1 MPGMSSFELEEVP
14 LSQLRL
20 GLRQG
25 RYTAP
30 QLVQLYQARI
40 AELNPQ
46 LRAVIELNPDA
57 FKDAERAQADREAG
71 KPLGPLHGIPLL
83 IKDNIATRDAMQTTA
98 GSLALVGAKPRLEA
112 PVVTQ
117 LRKAGAILL
126 GKTNLSEWANFRS
139 THSVSGW
146 SGRGGQ
152 TRNPYALDRSPSG
165 SSSGSGAAIA
175 ASFAAAAL
183 GTETDGSILS
193 PSAACGL
200 VGLKPTVGLLSGQGI
215 IPISPS
221 QDTAGPM
228 ARTVFDVA
236 ILLGALTGQDYSGS
250 MVLDGLRGKR
260 IGIARK
266 RYFGYSA
273 AADTLAE
280 EAILV
285 LKKAGAVLVD
295 PVDMPTV
302 ETFDAEELTVLLYEF
317 KASLNRYLAALEP
330 GAPVKSLKELIAFNR
345 SVKAKELPF
354 FGQELLEQAQAK
366 GPLTAPEY
374 VKALAHCR
382 RQSRAGG
389 IDAVMNKHKLDA
401 LFAPTQGPAWLID
414 LANGDFFTG
423 SSTSPAA
430 VSGYPSITVPAGLY
444 YGLPVGVSFW
454 GRARSEATLLKL
466 AFAFEQA
473 TKARRA
479 PTFAERASFP
489 FSGKLT

>member
-1 MPGMSSFELEEVP
+1 MGAMSSFELEEVS
-14 LSQLRL
+14 LAQLRQEL
-20 GLRQG
+20 KSG

-40 AELNPQ
+40 AELNPKIN
-46 LRAVIELNPDA
+46 AIIELNPDA
-57 FKDAERAQADREAG
+57 MADAERSHAERGSG
-71 KPLGPLHGIPLL
+71 KPLGPLHGIPILL
-83 IKDNIATRDAMQTTA
+83 KDNIATLDKMETTA
-98 GSLALVGAKPRLEA
+98 GSLALVGSKVRADA
-112 PVVTQ
+112 PIVKQ

-126 GKTNLSEWANFRS
+126 GKTNLSEWANLRS

-175 ASFAAAAL
+175 ASFAAAAI
-183 GTETDGSILS
+183 GTETDGSITS

-200 VGLKPTVGLLSGQGI
+200 VGLKPTVGLLSAKGI
-215 IPISPS
+215 IPISHT

-236 ILLGALTGQDYSGS
+236 LLLSALTGKDYSGS
-250 MVLDGLRGKR
+250 MMVDGLKGKR

-273 AADTLAE
+273 AADKLAE
-280 EAILV
+280 EAIQV
-285 LKKAGAVLVD
+285 LKKAGAVIVD
-295 PVDMPTV
+295 PADMPTV
-302 ETFDAEELTVLLYEF
+302 STFDADELTVLLYEF
-317 KASLNRYLAALEP
+317 KAGLNRYFAELAP
-330 GAPVKSLKELIAFNR
+330 GARIKNVKDLIAFNEKER
-345 SVKAKELPF
+345 PRELPF

-366 GPLTAPEY
+366 GPLTSPEY
-374 VKALAHCR
+374 LKALAKCR
-382 RQSRAGG
+382 KQSREQG
-389 IDAVMNKHKLDA
+389 IDAIMNKHKLDA
-401 LFAPTQGPAWLID
+401 LFAPTQGPVWLID
-414 LANGDFFTG
+414 LANGDSFGG

-430 VSGYPSITVPAGLY
+430 VAGYPSISVPAGLY
-444 YGLPVGVSFW
+444 YGLPIGVSFW
-454 GRARSEATLLKL
+454 GRANSEATLLKI

-479 PTFAERASFP
+479 PTFAESASFP
-489 FSGKLT
+489 FSGKVA